1 MAIGYSQNN
10 EDELISEYFKGYIGK
25 LLDIGANDGITFSNS
40 RSLIENGWQAVL
52 IEPSLAFGK
61 LSQLYFNNDKV
72 TCINIGISDKESTE
86 VWYELRDSLLATKN
100 KALADSWK
108 VPYTEVTAMFKPY
121 SAISDNYDFINIDA
135 EGEDWVILQQI
146 DLTNVKCLCIEY
158 GVYGNDIMNYCTRYG
173 MKLLAKNFENMIF
186 VRWK

>member
-1 MAIGYSQNN
+1 MAVVYSQND
-10 EDELISEYFKGYIGK
+10 EDVVIADYFGDFVGK

-40 RSLIENGWQAVL
+40 RRLIEKGWQGVL
-52 IEPSLAFGK
+52 VEPSLAFGK
-61 LSQLYFNNDKV
+61 LSTLYFNNLNI

-86 VWYELRDSLLATKN
+86 VWYELQDSLLATKN

-121 SAISDNYDFINIDA
+121 SAIADKYDFINIDA

-158 GVYGNDIMNYCTRYG
+158 GIYDNEILAYCAKYG
-173 MKLLAKNFENMIF
+173 MKLLHKNFENMIF
-186 VRWK
+186 VR